1 MQPDPMSVEK
11 QKKAAVARRNRLQ
24 KMKVGTLFLLLDI
37 VVNDLI
43 IDTCFNSIQSA
54 VITARPFPV
63 TAHFISL
70 ELITFFECL
79 KLKRTMCLV
88 ILGAKVAIIDAD
100 GRRQGRL
107 RSRLLRVITL
117 AAIAADGRS
126 ILAVTTA
133 ANDATDARLDRVG
146 RSLQYGR

>member
-1 MQPDPMSVEK
+1 
-11 QKKAAVARRNRLQ
+11 
-24 KMKVGTLFLLLDI
+24 
-37 VVNDLI
+37 
-43 IDTCFNSIQSA
+43 
-54 VITARPFPV
+54 
-63 TAHFISL
+63 
-70 ELITFFECL
+70 
-79 KLKRTMCLV
+79 MCLV
-88 ILGAKVAIIDAD
+88 ILGAKAAIIDAD

-107 RSRLLRVITL
+107 RSRLLRVVTL